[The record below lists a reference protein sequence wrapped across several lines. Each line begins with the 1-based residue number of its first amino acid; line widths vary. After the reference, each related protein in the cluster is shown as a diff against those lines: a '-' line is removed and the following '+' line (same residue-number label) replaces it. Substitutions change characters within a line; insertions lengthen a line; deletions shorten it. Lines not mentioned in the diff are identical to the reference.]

1 MAKANSVMMQ
11 TCGTL
16 MVAAGLV
23 LGGVGFLAG
32 VDVEGSLGEKSIVAG
47 SALLVIA
54 GLITSIVGRARN
66 GGSV

>member
-1 MAKANSVMMQ
+1 
-11 TCGTL
+11 